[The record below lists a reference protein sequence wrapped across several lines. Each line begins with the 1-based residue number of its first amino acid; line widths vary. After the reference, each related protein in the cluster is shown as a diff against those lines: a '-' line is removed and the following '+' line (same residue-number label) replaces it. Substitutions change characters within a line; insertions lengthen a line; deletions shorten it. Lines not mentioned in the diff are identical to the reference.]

1 MGKVTP
7 KKLVIP
13 TTLFVTLIIT
23 WWSYSSALNSALY
36 ELERVEEDLRRAQ
49 NDARMK
55 VLHPIRQT
63 GEQTYSGVSIPLF
76 PTTDMSG
83 TTIKFPTGVTR
94 VWLDV
99 GAHREAMMTRPS
111 LLEQQDLVVI
121 AFEPLYDNW
130 GELNIK
136 KHHERLY
143 SIPAAVSSKEGY
155 QEFRRAG
162 TDMCSSLK
170 GVNPEAVRKDW
181 PGGCTETSLT
191 YEVPTLRLDTVIKM
205 IPPEMTIEF
214 LKVDAQGSDYDV
226 IQSAGSE
233 LTRVGCA
240 VIEVQLLR
248 PLYADSANEEK
259 FKELFSKSGF
269 RHAKTKIQNL
279 ENTEANMLFRNEKMA
294 EPKEGVLPIQDIL
307 REISP
312 KY

>member
-13 TTLFVTLIIT
+13 ITLFVTLILT
-23 WWSYSSALNSALY
+23 WWSYSAALSSALIDV
-36 ELERVEEDLRRAQ
+36 ERLEDDLRRAQ
-49 NDARMK
+49 EAARHK

-63 GEQTYSGVSIPLF
+63 GEPTLAAVSIPLF
-76 PTTDMSG
+76 PTDSSG
-83 TTIKFPTGVTR
+83 KQIKFPAGVTR

-99 GAHREAMMTRPS
+99 GAHRQAMMTRPS
-111 LLEQQDLVVI
+111 LLEQPDLAVI

-136 KHHERLY
+136 NHHERLF
-143 SIPAAVSSKEGY
+143 SIPAAVSTAEGY

-170 GVNPEAVRKDW
+170 GVNADAQRKDW

-205 IPPEMTIEF
+205 IPSDVTIEF
-214 LKVDAQGSDYDV
+214 LKVDAQGGDYDV
-226 IQSAGSE
+226 VSSAGVE
-233 LTRVGCA
+233 LARIATA

-248 PLYADSANEEK
+248 PLYQDSASEEQ
-259 FKELFSKSGF
+259 FKSLFAKSGF
-269 RHAKTKIQNL
+269 RHAKTKVQNL
-279 ENTEANMLFRNEKMA
+279 ENTEANMFFRNEGM
-294 EPKEGVLPIQDIL
+294 EQPKDGVLPVGDIL
-307 REISP
+307 REIAP